1 MKRSG
6 VAGCLTI
13 IRQDLDVAM
22 VLCGQR
28 DNRAVEAMVMNPA
41 PQDLRIPGFD
51 RALARLGARAAVAEE
66 QTCLQ
71 WRAGAGERA
80 PVQKAA
86 STPAPAAVPEHS
98 ASDSPCCRR
107 IMSAARSPMTT
118 QGAMMLPTVMRGM
131 IEASA
136 IRSPSIP

>member
-1 MKRSG
+1 
-6 VAGCLTI
+6 
-13 IRQDLDVAM
+13 M

-28 DNRAVEAMVMNPA
+28 DNRAVEAMVMKPA
-41 PQDLRIPGFD
+41 LQDLRISGFD
-51 RALARLGARAAVAEE
+51 RALARLGARAAVAGERAFPR
-66 QTCLQ
+66 
-71 WRAGAGERA
+71 WRAVTGERA

-86 STPAPAAVPEHS
+86 SSPAPAAAPEHS